1 MRFPENA
8 AVIVVHG
15 AWADGS
21 SWQAIVRPFEDR
33 A

>member
-1 MRFPENA
+1 MVLSENA
-8 AVIVVHG
+8 TVVVVHG

-21 SWQAIVRPFEDR
+21 SWQAIVRP